1 MCEVEKQFVL
11 LLGCEA
17 DWGREKEEA
26 KPTFPLQFLLGICVK
41 WDCVHWRCFSVRLR
55 WIKSSSLTRS
65 SPTASRQHKQR
76 DLWTASGPHQPPV
89 LPRCTDDT
97 NTRIIPYLHL
107 WFITL
112 FGSLWIP
119 YSLYFLFFY
128 LFWILIYTETK
139 KHTRVSCMHVQSWPL
154 KLILTLVLS
163 ALFKWQVSFCEG
175 AILLNYP
182 VSSNQW
188 PELCWGDVFGLTRLA
203 WKLK

>member
-17 DWGREKEEA
+17 DWGREKEET
-26 KPTFPLQFLLGICVK
+26 KHTFPSQFLLGICVK

-65 SPTASRQHKQR
+65 SPTPSRQHKQR
-76 DLWTASGPHQPPV
+76 DLWTVSGPHQPHV

-97 NTRIIPYLHL
+97 NTRIIPYLHF

-119 YSLYFLFFY
+119 YSLYFLFIY
-128 LFWILIYTETK
+128 LFILDTHLHRDQKTLRSLLYARTILATK
-139 KHTRVSCMHVQSWPL
+139 VDFDS
-154 KLILTLVLS
+154 LS
-163 ALFKWQVSFCEG
+163 ALFKWQV
-175 AILLNYP
+175 
-182 VSSNQW
+182 
-188 PELCWGDVFGLTRLA
+188 
-203 WKLK
+203 